1 MHRVRILGLAVMVI
15 FVSVTALLMRLI
27 PGPRKDSDFLVI
39 GSVATLV
46 SLGAAFVMVITTTGK
61 PGRFSDIFFKR
72 RRKGQ

>member
-1 MHRVRILGLAVMVI
+1 MYKARVLGLAVMVI
-15 FVSVTALLMRLI
+15 FISVTAILMKLI

-46 SLGAAFVMVITTTGK
+46 SLAAAFVMMIMTTGK

-72 RRKGQ
+72 RKKS